1 MTTHLSAWAAWL
13 KHPWRILR
21 RRHYLH
27 ILEDCYHEWRTVTMA
42 LRESR
47 ATDALHTWKHEVA
60 RLHFVQRAASSY
72 LTVTQRFIALWLLRE
87 WKRLAALV
95 RRVVAFA
102 EARET
107 RCWQEH
113 WEEWVLATRRR
124 RLLARWIFN
133 GFVDYGNLSSVLPC
147 THALNAS
154 LSSDEKYVFL
164 GVFLAVLG
172 VQSSLVQCNESA
184 HIVS

>member
-1 MTTHLSAWAAWL
+1 MLSLPFLGSRWTHNVTKHLSAWAAWL

-47 ATDALHTWKHEVA
+47 ATDALHIWKHEVA

-72 LTVTQRFIALWLLRE
+72 LTVTQRFMAVWLLRE
-87 WKRLAALV
+87 WKRLSALV
-95 RRVVAFA
+95 RSVVAFA

-124 RLLARWIFN
+124 RLLARWIFH
-133 GFVDYGNLSSVLPC
+133 GFADYGNLSSVLPC
-147 THALNAS
+147 THALNC
-154 LSSDEKYVFL
+154 
-164 GVFLAVLG
+164 LAL
-172 VQSSLVQCNESA
+172 
-184 HIVS
+184 